1 MYKVYGISNCDTV
14 KKAIQK
20 LKSKDIDYEFIDF
33 KKNPPTLF
41 LLQKWFDQKAE
52 LPVNKKGPTFRKI
65 KDEFENVNLKKQ
77 MQLLIEN
84 SSAIKRPI
92 IEKANIILMIGFDD
106 RAYDQL
112 K

>member
-1 MYKVYGISNCDTV
+1 MFDVYGISNCDTV
-14 KKAIQK
+14 KRAISK
-20 LKSKDIDYEFIDF
+20 LNTLGIKFNFIDF
-33 KKNPPTLF
+33 KKNPPTIA
-41 LLQKWFDQKAE
+41 LLQKWFDQKQE

-65 KDEFENVNLKKQ
+65 KEEFEQASLKKQ

-92 IEKANIILMIGFDD
+92 IEKNNQIIFLG
-106 RAYDQL
+106 YDELFYNQL